1 MTWYKEWFNSEDY
14 LKVYSHRD
22 EAEAEKLIDLIA
34 KNMNLEPKSSVLDM
48 ACGAGRHAIAFAKMG
63 FNVTAVDLS
72 QRLLSEAKKNAFN
85 AEVNIDF
92 VLSDIMDYKVSKKF
106 DLAVNLFTSIGYFED
121 DEENYAVLKKANN
134 MLNEGGY
141 FILDYFNKDFLMR
154 NLIPTSILSV
164 NGLKIIQN
172 RSIEGKRVVKKI
184 IIEKNGLIEEF
195 YESVRLYS
203 YDEMWNIINE
213 TGFTVIKIFGDFN
226 GNEYEKET
234 SPRLIFFAKK

>member
-1 MTWYKEWFNSEDY
+1 MAWYKEWFDSEDY

-22 EAEAEKLIDLIA
+22 EAEAEKLVGLII
-34 KNMNLEPKSSVLDM
+34 KNINLVPQSSLLDM
-48 ACGAGRHAIAFAKMG
+48 ACGAGRHAIVFAKMG

-85 AEVNIDF
+85 AEVIIDF

-121 DEENYAVLKKANN
+121 DEENYAVIKKAYN
-134 MLNEGGY
+134 MLNESGY
-141 FILDYFNKDFLMR
+141 FILDYFNKDFLMK
-154 NLIPTSILSV
+154 NLIPTSVLSL
-164 NGLKIIQN
+164 NGLRIVQN
-172 RSIEGKRVVKKI
+172 RSIKGKRVVKKI

-203 YDEMWNIINE
+203 HDEMWNIINE